1 MKRSFALVEVVVVIV
16 ILGILAT
23 LGLTQYG
30 SARERVLDKEAS
42 ANLRLI
48 QAGQRIWN
56 MEEGVGAGV
65 FYNSGAVQLEP
76 GGAITNIN
84 DNLRLVL
91 PITANRS
98 WNYITRINGCSQAT
112 RNGGNNRIWSLTIND
127 GITGGDGEPDTGACT

>member
-1 MKRSFALVEVVVVIV
+1 MKRSFTLIELVVVIIIV
-16 ILGILAT
+16 GILAT

-65 FYNSGAVQLEP
+65 FYNSGNMQP
-76 GGAITNIN
+76 GAITNIN
-84 DNLRLVL
+84 TNLRLVL

-98 WNYITRINGCSQAT
+98 WDYITQANGCSQAT
-112 RNGGNNRIWSLTIND
+112 RNGGNNRSWFLTIGD
-127 GITGGDGEPDTGACT
+127 GITGGDGEPDTGACS